1 MAFEVKDMYGPGP
14 GPLRR
19 AGVKIGD
26 VILRIDDRTDLV
38 TETQF
43 LVYIRLKYAP
53 GAKIPLSI
61 LRSGKTFDLD
71 VPTW

>member
-1 MAFEVKDMYGPGP
+1 MYGPGP
-14 GPLRR
+14 EPLRR

-26 VILRIDDRTDLV
+26 VILGIDDRTDLV
-38 TETQF
+38 TETLF

-53 GAKIPLSI
+53 GEKIPLNI
-61 LRSGKTFDLD
+61 LRSGKKLGLD